1 MQGVSKVAENVL
13 ITGASMGI
21 GREFARIYARRAAT
35 LVLVARSADTL
46 AAVQDELLADPH
58 LTARIVVIAADL
70 SQPGAAH
77 ALFAECEKRCLHID
91 TLINNAGFG
100 AFGPFADSSIATV
113 HEMITVNI
121 MALTELTHL
130 ALTGMRERGS
140 GQILQV
146 ASTAAFQPGPL
157 LAVYYATKAYVL
169 SFAAALSHELQGSGV
184 SITTLCPGPTRT
196 AFDARANR
204 RRSTPY
210 AMDAASVARSGYAG
224 LNRGRLVVIPGL
236 RNRVSVALTRFLPRR
251 LLLHIVH
258 ALQRRSTLGSPQE
271 RLK

>member
-1 MQGVSKVAENVL
+1 MEETVL

-46 AAVQDELLADPH
+46 AAVQAELMEDPQ
-58 LTARIVVIAADL
+58 LTAQIVVIAADL

-77 ALFAECEKRCLHID
+77 ALFAECEQRCLHID

-100 AFGPFADSSIATV
+100 AFGPFADSSITTV

-121 MALTELTHL
+121 VALTELTHL

-140 GQILQV
+140 GHILQV

-169 SFAAALSHELQGSGV
+169 SFSSALNQELQGSGV
-184 SITTLCPGPTRT
+184 SVTTLCPGPTRT
-196 AFDARANR
+196 AFNVRAN

-210 AMDAASVARSGYAG
+210 AMDAESVARSGYAG

-236 RNRVSVALTRFLPRR
+236 RSRVSVALTRCLPRR

-258 ALQRRSTLGSPQE
+258 ALQRRNTSGPTRE
-271 RLK
+271 RD